1 MTSTSSA
8 ALAQPPLRSR
18 QAAAGHRHRHRHCHR
33 PLLVPLRPL
42 HALLLAL
49 ALALHLAAGD
59 WAPSASFAAA
69 AAANPSPPPPPFTR
83 ALAVPRGGG
92 LFGRSGGGGGGGG
105 RRGGI
110 GGGRFGRGRGR
121 GRRRGAAEKGGGGGA
136 TEGTGGRGTS
146 DGGGGDPPPPPP
158 EVPVYPALT
167 TEEIVDVLNVPVYA
181 ITDRHGNG
189 AVLTAPAGT
198 DATAFLGD
206 GGSGSDGNGGG
217 RDGMGGTRTGRN
229 EGTDGTDVVYFFLSR
244 RMAAMALRGLHRTN
258 ESLDLR
264 VTPLHLGKVW
274 FHLMEGGREGGTLN
288 GNSGSSAGSA
298 IAAGPTSPSRPE
310 VRLIPRRLG
319 SASTASSSTADPPSP
334 SPITRRVSM
343 RLVPDG
349 RDLVGAR
356 LLQGLD
362 PDDLPALQEAM
373 EEDDPTRAREM
384 IRQASERST
393 DFRQPFDRVPVFMV
407 SQLRM
412 TRKEEEEEEE
422 EEVGG
427 GGSGGAAASSSAAAS
442 APVPPSSPPPRK
454 KFPMF
459 LSPRT
464 LVEVYQQFVG
474 QDPEARTAL
483 QPTVQLGELHQIV
496 RMMQA
501 ESTMDFRNC
510 VLLPASADGDGSEDD
525 GEDGGSDDDSDD
537 DDDGGD
543 GRIGAA
549 AAEGGGRFTEEGPDL
564 SGTPFV
570 SMELGV
576 FEAYGASSSTG
587 PELIPLR

>member
-18 QAAAGHRHRHRHCHR
+18 QAAAGHRHRHRHRHR

-198 DATAFLGD
+198 DASAFLGD
-206 GGSGSDGNGGG
+206 GGSSSDGNEGG
-217 RDGMGGTRTGRN
+217 REDGQDGMGGTRTGGK

-244 RMAAMALRGLHRTN
+244 RMAAMALRGLLRTN
-258 ESLDLR
+258 EGLDLR

-274 FHLMEGGREGGTLN
+274 FHLMEGGREGGLTS

-310 VRLIPRRLG
+310 VRLIPRLG
-319 SASTASSSTADPPSP
+319 SASSASSNADPPSP

-412 TRKEEEEEEE
+412 TRKEEEEEGG
-422 EEVGG
+422 GG

-442 APVPPSSPPPRK
+442 APATPSSPPPRK

-549 AAEGGGRFTEEGPDL
+549 AADGGGRFTEEGPDL